1 MRKYTSYILHCALAI
16 VVAMAFAACE
26 GDWDSPDLTNPAY
39 GNNDIANDDT
49 RYVTIG
55 QLKAKYSSAIN
66 GNGFERITEDK
77 LLPCT
82 VIGNDIGGNIYKQIL
97 VQDAT
102 GAMVV
107 GINSTGLFAWVS
119 VGQQILIDLKG
130 LCIGGYGK
138 QAQLGDEYNGSIG
151 RMSAATWELHV
162 RILPSHDISKID
174 TIDFFNVAKQDID
187 RYCGHLVVLKDI
199 TIGDAGIVT
208 YVNASGKTVEKAMV
222 FAPEKDGTDYTA
234 NLVYN
239 GSSNGYVH
247 HSINNESMNSLLLR
261 TSTYAKF
268 ASLAIPTTPTTIYGI
283 ATRFNNVWQIL
294 IRDEGDIKVSEK

>member
-1 MRKYTSYILHCALAI
+1 M
-16 VVAMAFAACE
+16 AMAFAACQ
-26 GDWDSPDLTNPAY
+26 GDWDSPDLTNPPY
-39 GNNDIANDDT
+39 GNNDIANDGT
-49 RYVTIG
+49 RYMTIG
-55 QLKAKYSSAIN
+55 QLKAKYSNAIN
-66 GNGFERITEDK
+66 NSGFERITEDK

-82 VIGNDIGGNIYKQIL
+82 VIGNDLGGNIYKQII
-97 VQDAT
+97 VQDST

-107 GINSTGLFAWVS
+107 GINTTGLFAYVS

-151 RMSAATWELHV
+151 RMSTAMWEEHV
-162 RILPSHDISKID
+162 RIMPTHDMSQID
-174 TIDFFNVAKQDID
+174 TLDFFSVASSDIG
-187 RYCGHLVVLKDI
+187 RYCGHLVRLENIV
-199 TIGDAGIVT
+199 IGDAGIVT
-208 YVNASGKTVEKAMV
+208 YVNAAGKTVEKPMV

-239 GSSNGYVH
+239 GSTNGYVH

-283 ATRFNNVWQIL
+283 ATRYNNVWQIL
-294 IRDEGDIKVSEK
+294 IRDEVDIKVSEK